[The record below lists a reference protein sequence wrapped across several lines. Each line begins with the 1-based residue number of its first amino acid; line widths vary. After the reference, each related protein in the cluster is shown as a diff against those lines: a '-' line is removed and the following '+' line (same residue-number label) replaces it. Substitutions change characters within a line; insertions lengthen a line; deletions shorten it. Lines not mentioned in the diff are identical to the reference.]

1 MNPKKPSS
9 KVTRRSFLAKSAQI
23 GAAIAVPTII
33 PSHVLAKPGRPGAN
47 DRILIGNIGVG
58 GMGKNHVGEETIAV
72 CDVDKNHLAAA
83 VEKAKEKNGGKTVDA
98 YGDYRRVL
106 ERKDIDAVMIATPDH
121 WHGIIMVNACQAGKD
136 VYVEKP
142 ACHTLE
148 EGKAMIEATHRYG
161 RVVQVGSQGRST
173 EDAHAACTF
182 IRNGNLGE
190 VKKVTCWHVPN
201 REGGFEPNCDPPPEL
216 DWDFWLGPMRY
227 VPYNPERCH
236 FNFRWFLDY
245 GAGFIR
251 DRGAHVFSVMLWCMN
266 QDRDTP
272 VTVEAHGTPPK
283 SGGIFDVPTELE
295 ITYKFHDPEWTVVW
309 AQPGDPAADW
319 DFGMKFWGDKD
330 TLYVKGGDG
339 GCHTEDK
346 ALNYTPP
353 AGGVTVFQSPGH
365 RQNWFDCIKSREKPL
380 MDIVAGVRVSQMCI
394 IGNLAYI
401 LKRPL
406 QWDPVKQ
413 QFVNDDEA
421 NRYVRAPG
429 RGQYHL

>member
-1 MNPKKPSS
+1 MELIKHSS
-9 KVTRRSFLAKSAQI
+9 KVSRRSFLAKTATA
-23 GAAIAVPTII
+23 GAALAMPTII
-33 PSHVLAKPGRPGAN
+33 PSHVLARPGSPGAN
-47 DRILIGNIGVG
+47 DRIQIANIGVG
-58 GMGKNHVGEETIAV
+58 GMGKGHIGAETIAV
-72 CDVDKNHLAAA
+72 CDVDKNHLAEA
-83 VEKAKEKNGGKTVDA
+83 VERAKEKTGGKQVDA
-98 YGDYRRVL
+98 YGDYRRIL
-106 ERKDIDAVMIATPDH
+106 ERKDVDAVMIGTPDH
-121 WHGIIMVNACQAGKD
+121 WHGQIMVHACQAGKD

-148 EGKAMIEATHRYG
+148 EGTAMVEATRRYG

-182 IRNGNLGE
+182 IRNGMLGD
-190 VKKVTCWHVPN
+190 VKKVTCWHIPN
-201 REGGFEPNCDPPPEL
+201 REGGFEPDCAPPPEL

-227 VPYNPERCH
+227 IPYNPLRCH

-251 DRGAHVFSVMLWCMN
+251 DRGAHVFSVVLWCMN

-272 VTVEAHGTPPK
+272 VTVTAKGTPPK
-283 SGGIFDVPTELE
+283 SGGLYDVPTELE
-295 ITYKFHDPEWTVVW
+295 ITYKFSDPEWEVVW

-319 DFGMKFWGDKD
+319 DFGMKFLGSKD
-330 TLYVKGGDG
+330 TLYIKGGDG

-346 ALNYTPP
+346 ALQYTPP
-353 AGGVTVFQSPGH
+353 AGGATVFKSPGH
-365 RQNWFDCIKSREKPL
+365 RQNWLDCIKSREKPL

-421 NRYVRAPG
+421 NRYVKAPG
-429 RGQYHL
+429 RGQFHL